1 MSLRT
6 AVLPLHALGHET
18 RWRIIELLLK
28 RAMCGHEIVSVL
40 QLPQSTV
47 AGHLAAL
54 KEAGVVVSEQLGRQT
69 RHAIA
74 DRFAELVM
82 QCRRHCGISEET
94 DATLGR
100 DAWSA
105 AARPGG

>member
-28 RAMCGHEIVSVL
+28 RTMCGREIAAVL

-47 AGHLAAL
+47 AGHLAVL
-54 KEAGVVVSEQLGRQT
+54 QESGVLASERLGRQT
-69 RHAIA
+69 CHRIA
-74 DRFAELVM
+74 DRFTELVM

-94 DATLGR
+94 DARLGR
-100 DAWSA
+100 DAWN
-105 AARPGG
+105 AARPGA

>member
-28 RAMCGHEIVSVL
+28 RAMCGHEIVAAL

-47 AGHLAAL
+47 AGHLAVL
-54 KEAGVVVSEQLGRQT
+54 KESGVLVPERLGRET
-69 RHAIA
+69 HYAIA
-74 DRFAELVM
+74 ERFTALVLHL
-82 QCRRHCGISEET
+82 RLHCGISEET
-94 DATLGR
+94 DARLGR
-100 DAWSA
+100 DAWNA
-105 AARPGG
+105 AS

>member
-6 AVLPLHALGHET
+6 AILPLHALGHET

-28 RAMCGHEIVSVL
+28 RAMCGHEIAAVL

-47 AGHLAAL
+47 AGHLAVL
-54 KEAGVVVSEQLGRQT
+54 KASGVLIAERHGREN

-74 DRFAELVM
+74 DRFTAFVV
-82 QCRRHCGISEET
+82 QSRHHCGISQET
-94 DATLGR
+94 DARLGR
-100 DAWSA
+100 DAWN
-105 AARPGG
+105 AARSVG